1 MGALWR
7 KVKLIMEGR
16 DDAAVKCSFL
26 SQVEIAAKRR
36 CKMMLK
42 CYGQL
47 EKEEEQGAR
56 GKVKAE

>member
-1 MGALWR
+1 
-7 KVKLIMEGR
+7 MEGR